1 MQSLFLNHKIL
12 EETLKSTMQKYGLQ
26 GMDPEV
32 MVIISEAMKNKFAE
46 IIKDLIKIHRAQN

>member
-1 MQSLFLNHKIL
+1 
-12 EETLKSTMQKYGLQ
+12 MQKYGLQ